1 MRPAARTARK
11 GREQLRKS
19 RFTSTRLI
27 DSQTPSRP
35 PTRSERPDF
44 RPQEMRKA
52 FNLNRPRQ
60 IKCPRLRTVFGPP
73 SDPLATDRPAPLHN
87 HSITANVFDKTFAR
101 STVKHPP
108 SHYTRSERPASLPP
122 GTRKRS
128 TAIVPDGLN
137 VSASGPPSDTL
148 ATDRPAPLH
157 NHSSPANVFDKTF
170 ARKAE
175 KTYLCS
181 TLFH

>member
-60 IKCPRLRTVFGPP
+60 IKCPVFGPS
-73 SDPLATDRPAPLHN
+73 SDHPQTPWQQIVPRPCTTTASQQTFLTRHLPDRQSN
-87 HSITANVFDKTFAR
+87 T
-101 STVKHPP
+101 PP

-137 VSASGPPSDTL
+137 VSASGPPSDTR
-148 ATDRPAPLH
+148 ATDRPAPSHDLGIT
-157 NHSSPANVFDKTF
+157 ANVFDKTF
-170 ARKAE
+170 ARKAG